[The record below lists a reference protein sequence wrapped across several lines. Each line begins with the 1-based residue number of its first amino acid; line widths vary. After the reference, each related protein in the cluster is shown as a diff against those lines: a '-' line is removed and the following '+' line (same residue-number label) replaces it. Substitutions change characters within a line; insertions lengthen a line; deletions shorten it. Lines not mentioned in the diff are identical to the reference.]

1 MHIKLSILTPTII
14 TRWNKTQKL
23 AFKIMKQLEE
33 KNHEYEVEHLVFHDD
48 CKRTIGAKRQSLLDI
63 ARGEYIAFV
72 DDDDDIEPNYVSEI
86 LLAIKQGPDVITF
99 EQNSYYNGAFSKVI
113 FGLNNRDEPFQP
125 NGITLRAPWHVCVW
139 KRELVKTCQFGE
151 SNYGEDIIWSRQA
164 RARIKTSLHIDKTL
178 CTYRHDA
185 ALTAAPESVRV

>member
-1 MHIKLSILTPTII
+1 MHIQLSILTPTIQS
-14 TRWNKTQKL
+14 RKEQLSKL
-23 AFKIMKQLEE
+23 SEKIAKQSDDLA
-33 KNHEYEVEHLVFHDD
+33 VEHLSFADNRT
-48 CKRTIGAKRQSLLDI
+48 RTIGAKRQSLLDI

-72 DDDDDIEPNYVSEI
+72 DDDDDIEPDYVSEI
-86 LLAIKQGPDVITF
+86 LSAIQQNPDVITF

>member
-1 MHIKLSILTPTII
+1 MYIGLSILTPTIPS
-14 TRWNKTQKL
+14 RKEQLSKL
-23 AFKIMKQLEE
+23 SEKIAKQSNDLA
-33 KNHEYEVEHLVFHDD
+33 VEHLSFADNQT
-48 CKRTIGAKRQSLLDI
+48 RTIGAKRQALLDI

-72 DDDDDIEPNYVSEI
+72 DDDDDIEPDYVSEI
-86 LLAIKQGPDVITF
+86 LSAIQQGPDVITF

>member
-1 MHIKLSILTPTII
+1 MHIQLSILTPTIPS
-14 TRWNKTQKL
+14 RKEQLSKL
-23 AFKIMKQLEE
+23 SEKIAKQSNDLA
-33 KNHEYEVEHLVFHDD
+33 VEHLSFADNRT
-48 CKRTIGAKRQSLLDI
+48 RTIGAKRQSLLDI

-72 DDDDDIEPNYVSEI
+72 DDDDDIEPDYVSEI
-86 LLAIKQGPDVITF
+86 LLAIQQGPDVITF
-99 EQNSYYNGAFSKVI
+99 EQNSYYNGAFSKVV

>member
-1 MHIKLSILTPTII
+1 MHIELSILTPTIPS
-14 TRWNKTQKL
+14 RKEQLSKL
-23 AFKIMKQLEE
+23 SEKIAKQSNDLA
-33 KNHEYEVEHLVFHDD
+33 VEHLSFADNRT
-48 CKRTIGAKRQSLLDI
+48 RTIGAKRQALLDI

-72 DDDDDIEPNYVSEI
+72 DDDDDIEPNYILEI
-86 LLAIKQGPDVITF
+86 LLATMKGPDVITF

-113 FGLNNRDEPFQP
+113 FGLNNCDEPFQP

-151 SNYGEDIIWSRQA
+151 SNYGEDIIWCRQA

>member
-1 MHIKLSILTPTII
+1 MNIELSILTPTIPS
-14 TRWNKTQKL
+14 RKEQLSKL
-23 AFKIMKQLEE
+23 SEKIAKQSNDLA
-33 KNHEYEVEHLVFHDD
+33 VEHLSFADNRT
-48 CKRTIGAKRQSLLDI
+48 RTIGAKRQALLDI

-72 DDDDDIEPNYVSEI
+72 DDDDDIEPDYVSEI

-139 KRELVKTCQFGE
+139 KRELIKTCQFGE

>member
-1 MHIKLSILTPTII
+1 MHIELSILTPTIPS
-14 TRWNKTQKL
+14 RKEQLSKL
-23 AFKIMKQLEE
+23 SEKIAKQSNNLA
-33 KNHEYEVEHLVFHDD
+33 VEHLSFADNRT
-48 CKRTIGAKRQSLLDI
+48 RTIGAKRQSLLDI

-72 DDDDDIEPNYVSEI
+72 DDDDDIEPDYVSEI
-86 LLAIKQGPDVITF
+86 LAAIQQGPDVITF

>member
-1 MHIKLSILTPTII
+1 MHIQLSILTPTIPS
-14 TRWNKTQKL
+14 RKEQLSKL
-23 AFKIMKQLEE
+23 SEKIAKQSNDLA
-33 KNHEYEVEHLVFHDD
+33 VEHLSFADNRT
-48 CKRTIGAKRQSLLDI
+48 RTIGAKRQALLDI

-72 DDDDDIEPNYVSEI
+72 DDDDDIEPDYVSEI
-86 LLAIKQGPDVITF
+86 LLAIQQGPDVITF
-99 EQNSYYNGAFSKVI
+99 KQNSYYNGAFSKVV

>member
-1 MHIKLSILTPTII
+1 MHIQLSILTPTIPS
-14 TRWNKTQKL
+14 RKEQLSKL
-23 AFKIMKQLEE
+23 SEKIAKQSNNLA
-33 KNHEYEVEHLVFHDD
+33 VEHLSFADNRT
-48 CKRTIGAKRQSLLDI
+48 RTIGAKRQSLLDI

-72 DDDDDIEPNYVSEI
+72 DDDDDIEPDYVSEI
-86 LLAIKQGPDVITF
+86 LLAIQQGPDVITF

>member
-1 MHIKLSILTPTII
+1 MHIALSILTPTIPS
-14 TRWNKTQKL
+14 RKEQLSKL
-23 AFKIMKQLEE
+23 SEKIAKQSNDLA
-33 KNHEYEVEHLVFHDD
+33 VEHLSFADNRT
-48 CKRTIGAKRQSLLDI
+48 RTIGAKRQALLDI

-72 DDDDDIEPNYVSEI
+72 DDDDDIEPDYVSEI

-99 EQNSYYNGAFSKVI
+99 EQNSYYNGAFSKVV

-139 KRELVKTCQFGE
+139 KRELIRTCQFGE

>member
-1 MHIKLSILTPTII
+1 MHIELSILTPTIPS
-14 TRWNKTQKL
+14 RKEQLSKL
-23 AFKIMKQLEE
+23 SEKIAKQSNDLA
-33 KNHEYEVEHLVFHDD
+33 VEHLSFADNRT
-48 CKRTIGAKRQSLLDI
+48 RTIGAKRQALLDI

-72 DDDDDIEPNYVSEI
+72 DDDDDIEPDYVSEI
-86 LLAIKQGPDVITF
+86 LLAIQQGPDVITF
-99 EQNSYYNGAFSKVI
+99 EQNSYYNGAFSKVV

-139 KRELVKTCQFGE
+139 KRELIKTCQFGE

>member
-1 MHIKLSILTPTII
+1 MHIELSILTPTIPS
-14 TRWNKTQKL
+14 RKEQLSKL
-23 AFKIMKQLEE
+23 SEKIAKQSNDLA
-33 KNHEYEVEHLVFHDD
+33 VEHLSFADNRT
-48 CKRTIGAKRQSLLDI
+48 RTIGAKRQALLDI

-72 DDDDDIEPNYVSEI
+72 DDDDDIEPDYVSEI
-86 LLAIKQGPDVITF
+86 LLAIQQGPDVITF
-99 EQNSYYNGAFSKVI
+99 KQNSYYNGAFSKVV

>member
-1 MHIKLSILTPTII
+1 MNIQLSILTPTIPS
-14 TRWNKTQKL
+14 RKEQLSKL
-23 AFKIMKQLEE
+23 TEKIAKQIGDLP
-33 KNHEYEVEHLVFHDD
+33 VEHLVFSDNRT
-48 CKRTIGAKRQSLLDI
+48 RTIGAKRQALLDI

-72 DDDDDIEPNYVSEI
+72 DDDDDIKPDYVAEI
-86 LLAIKQGPDVITF
+86 LSAIQQGPDVITF
-99 EQNSYYNGAFSKVI
+99 EQDSYYNGAFSKVI
-113 FGLNNRDEPFQP
+113 FGLNNRDQPFQP

-164 RARIKTSLHIDKTL
+164 RARIASSLHIDKTL

>member
-1 MHIKLSILTPTII
+1 MHIELSILTPTIPS
-14 TRWNKTQKL
+14 RKEQLSKL
-23 AFKIMKQLEE
+23 SEKIAKQSNNLA
-33 KNHEYEVEHLVFHDD
+33 VEHLSFADNRT
-48 CKRTIGAKRQSLLDI
+48 RTIGAKRQALLDL

-72 DDDDDIEPNYVSEI
+72 DDDDDIEPDYVSEI
-86 LLAIKQGPDVITF
+86 LLAIQQGPDVITF
-99 EQNSYYNGAFSKVI
+99 EQNSYYNGAFSKVV

>member
-1 MHIKLSILTPTII
+1 MHIQLSILTPTIPS
-14 TRWNKTQKL
+14 RKEQLSKL
-23 AFKIMKQLEE
+23 SEKIAKQS
-33 KNHEYEVEHLVFHDD
+33 NDSAIEHLSFADNRT
-48 CKRTIGAKRQSLLDI
+48 RTIGAKRQALLDI

-72 DDDDDIEPNYVSEI
+72 DDDDDIEPDYVSEI

>member
-1 MHIKLSILTPTII
+1 MSIQLSILTPTIPS
-14 TRWNKTQKL
+14 RKEQLSKL
-23 AFKIMKQLEE
+23 SEKIAKQSNNLA
-33 KNHEYEVEHLVFHDD
+33 VEHLSFADNRT
-48 CKRTIGAKRQSLLDI
+48 RTIGAKRQSLLDI

-72 DDDDDIEPNYVSEI
+72 DDDDDIEPDYVSEI
-86 LLAIKQGPDVITF
+86 LLAIQQGPDVITF
-99 EQNSYYNGAFSKVI
+99 EQNSYYNGAFSKVV

-151 SNYGEDIIWSRQA
+151 SNYGEDIIWSRQG

>member
-1 MHIKLSILTPTII
+1 MNIQLSILTPTIPS
-14 TRWNKTQKL
+14 RKEQLSKL
-23 AFKIMKQLEE
+23 SEKIAKQSNDLA
-33 KNHEYEVEHLVFHDD
+33 VEHLSFADNRT
-48 CKRTIGAKRQSLLDI
+48 RTIGAKRQALLDI

-72 DDDDDIEPNYVSEI
+72 DDDDDIEPDYVSEI
-86 LLAIKQGPDVITF
+86 LLAIQQGPDVITF
-99 EQNSYYNGAFSKVI
+99 EQNSYYNGAFSKVV

>member
-1 MHIKLSILTPTII
+1 MHIQLSILTPTIPS
-14 TRWNKTQKL
+14 RKEQLSKL
-23 AFKIMKQLEE
+23 SEKIAKQSDDLA
-33 KNHEYEVEHLVFHDD
+33 VEHLSFADNRT
-48 CKRTIGAKRQSLLDI
+48 RTIGAKRQALLDI

-72 DDDDDIEPNYVSEI
+72 DDDDDIKPDYVSEI
-86 LLAIKQGPDVITF
+86 LLAIQQGPDVITF

-113 FGLNNRDEPFQP
+113 FGLNNCDEPFQP

>member
-1 MHIKLSILTPTII
+1 MHIELSILTPTIPS
-14 TRWNKTQKL
+14 RKEQLSKL
-23 AFKIMKQLEE
+23 SEKIAKQSNDLA
-33 KNHEYEVEHLVFHDD
+33 VEHLSFADNRT
-48 CKRTIGAKRQSLLDI
+48 RTIGAKRQSLLDI

-72 DDDDDIEPNYVSEI
+72 DDDDDIEPDYVSEI

>member
-1 MHIKLSILTPTII
+1 MHIELSILTPTIPS
-14 TRWNKTQKL
+14 RKEQLSKL
-23 AFKIMKQLEE
+23 SEKIAKQSNDLA
-33 KNHEYEVEHLVFHDD
+33 VEHLSFADNRT
-48 CKRTIGAKRQSLLDI
+48 RTIGAKRQALLDI

-72 DDDDDIEPNYVSEI
+72 DDDDDIEPDYVSEI

>member
-1 MHIKLSILTPTII
+1 MHIELSILTPTIPS
-14 TRWNKTQKL
+14 RKEQLSKL
-23 AFKIMKQLEE
+23 SEKIAKQSNNLA
-33 KNHEYEVEHLVFHDD
+33 VEHLSFADNRT
-48 CKRTIGAKRQSLLDI
+48 RTIGAKRQALLDI

-72 DDDDDIEPNYVSEI
+72 DDDDDIEPDYVSEI
-86 LLAIKQGPDVITF
+86 LLAIQQGPDVITF
-99 EQNSYYNGAFSKVI
+99 EQNSYYNGAFSKVV

>member
-1 MHIKLSILTPTII
+1 MHIQLSILTPTIPS
-14 TRWNKTQKL
+14 RKEQLSKL
-23 AFKIMKQLEE
+23 SEKIAKQSNDLA
-33 KNHEYEVEHLVFHDD
+33 VEHLSFADNRT
-48 CKRTIGAKRQSLLDI
+48 RTIGAKRQSLLDI

-72 DDDDDIEPNYVSEI
+72 DDDDDIEPDYVSEI

>member
-1 MHIKLSILTPTII
+1 MHIELSILTPTIPS
-14 TRWNKTQKL
+14 RKEQLSKL
-23 AFKIMKQLEE
+23 SEKIAKQSNDLA
-33 KNHEYEVEHLVFHDD
+33 VEHLSFADNRT
-48 CKRTIGAKRQSLLDI
+48 RTIGAKRQALLDI

-72 DDDDDIEPNYVSEI
+72 DDDDDIEPDYVSEI
-86 LLAIKQGPDVITF
+86 LLAIKQGQDVITF
-99 EQNSYYNGAFSKVI
+99 KQNSYYNGAFSKVV

-185 ALTAAPESVRV
+185 ALTAAPESVKV

>member
-1 MHIKLSILTPTII
+1 MHIELSILTPTIPS
-14 TRWNKTQKL
+14 RKEQLSKL
-23 AFKIMKQLEE
+23 SEKIAKQSDDLA
-33 KNHEYEVEHLVFHDD
+33 VEHLSFADNRT
-48 CKRTIGAKRQSLLDI
+48 RTIGAKRQSLLDI
-63 ARGEYIAFV
+63 AQGEYIAFV
-72 DDDDDIEPNYVSEI
+72 DDDDDIEPDYVSEI
-86 LLAIKQGPDVITF
+86 LAAIQQGPDVITF

>member
-1 MHIKLSILTPTII
+1 MNIQLSILTPTIPS
-14 TRWNKTQKL
+14 RKEQLSKL
-23 AFKIMKQLEE
+23 SEKIAKQSNDLA
-33 KNHEYEVEHLVFHDD
+33 VEHLSFADNRT
-48 CKRTIGAKRQSLLDI
+48 RTIGAKRQSLLDI

-72 DDDDDIEPNYVSEI
+72 DDDDDIEPDYVSEI

-99 EQNSYYNGAFSKVI
+99 EQNSYYNGAFSKVV

>member
-1 MHIKLSILTPTII
+1 MHIQLSILTPTIPS
-14 TRWNKTQKL
+14 RKEQLSKL
-23 AFKIMKQLEE
+23 SEKIAKQSNDLA
-33 KNHEYEVEHLVFHDD
+33 VEHLSFADNRT
-48 CKRTIGAKRQSLLDI
+48 RTIGAKRQALLDI

-72 DDDDDIEPNYVSEI
+72 DDDDDIEPDYVSEI

-99 EQNSYYNGAFSKVI
+99 EQNSYYNGAFSKVV

>member
-1 MHIKLSILTPTII
+1 MHIELSILTPTIPS
-14 TRWNKTQKL
+14 RKEQLSKL
-23 AFKIMKQLEE
+23 SEKIAKQSNDLA
-33 KNHEYEVEHLVFHDD
+33 VEHLSFADNRT
-48 CKRTIGAKRQSLLDI
+48 RTIGAKRQALLDI

-72 DDDDDIEPNYVSEI
+72 DDDDDIEPDYVSEI
-86 LLAIKQGPDVITF
+86 LLAIQQGPDVITF
-99 EQNSYYNGAFSKVI
+99 EQNSYYNGAFSKVV

>member
-1 MHIKLSILTPTII
+1 MNIQLSILTPTIPS
-14 TRWNKTQKL
+14 RKEQLSKL
-23 AFKIMKQLEE
+23 SEKIAKQSNDLA
-33 KNHEYEVEHLVFHDD
+33 VEHLSFADNRT
-48 CKRTIGAKRQSLLDI
+48 RTIGAKRQALLDI

-72 DDDDDIEPNYVSEI
+72 DDDDDIEPDYVSEI

-99 EQNSYYNGAFSKVI
+99 EQNSYYNGAFSKVV

-139 KRELVKTCQFGE
+139 KRELIRTCQFGE
-151 SNYGEDIIWSRQA
+151 SNYGEDIIWCRQA